1 MSHDRYFLEKTTN
14 TKLVFSNHTIYKQF
28 NEKESSSKRED
39 HEELRLT
46 LETERQEVLGKLSFM
61 TPNNKEYE
69 VLDLRFK
76 ELTKLI
82 NNLQDWLEGQ
92 TLNLSLSIFIR
103 NKSRTICYF
112 IIYLLF

>member
-1 MSHDRYFLEKTTN
+1 MLPALETLFRLFWAIPYDK
-14 TKLVFSNHTIYKQF
+14 KPLPQAQRGRWGRF
-28 NEKESSSKRED
+28 NEKESSLKRED

-61 TPNNKEYE
+61 TPNHKEYE

-82 NNLQDWLEGQ
+82 NNLQ
-92 TLNLSLSIFIR
+92 
-103 NKSRTICYF
+103 
-112 IIYLLF
+112 